1 MLAYCFPTCITTY
14 LDCSICGIRL
24 FMVSLL
30 YYNIIVLLLFVIVS
44 VYLRFIYVVCVIVC
58 LVSLFVY
65 LYILFL
71 YMHLRFICVFM
82 LIYLFRNINVSLDC
96 YCNIFDFVIVR
107 LC

>member
-24 FMVSLL
+24 FMVSLS
-30 YYNIIVLLLFVIVS
+30 YYNIIVLLLFVIAS

-65 LYILFL
+65 LYMLFL

-82 LIYLFRNINVSLDC
+82 LIFLFRNINVSLDFC
-96 YCNIFDFVIVR
+96 

>member
-24 FMVSLL
+24 FMVSLS
-30 YYNIIVLLLFVIVS
+30 YYNIIVLLLFVIAS

-65 LYILFL
+65 LYVLFL

-82 LIYLFRNINVSLDC
+82 LILFLEILMC
-96 YCNIFDFVIVR
+96 
-107 LC
+107 L